1 MAAARRRPIGG
12 RSSEGVPLGLR
23 EKSKRLEEEALE
35 DIRVGCYNKAVSA
48 AYFAVRLAAESKLRG
63 LRTRRDDKIANALAR
78 VLSRTLGEG
87 GAELV
92 RREYLSLFEA
102 RKLADHRPYLFSREE
117 AEDVVSR
124 ARKLLRVI
132 EEI

>member
-1 MAAARRRPIGG
+1 M
-12 RSSEGVPLGLR
+12 SLR
-23 EKSKRLEEEALE
+23 EKSRRLEDEALE
-35 DIRVGCYNKAVSA
+35 DLGIGCYDKAVSA

-63 LRTRRDDKIANALAR
+63 LKTRRDDKIANALAR
-78 VLSRTLGEG
+78 VLSRTLGDE
-87 GAELV
+87 GAERV
-92 RREYLSLFEA
+92 RREYLALFEA
-102 RKLADHRPYLFSREE
+102 RKLADHRPYQFSREE